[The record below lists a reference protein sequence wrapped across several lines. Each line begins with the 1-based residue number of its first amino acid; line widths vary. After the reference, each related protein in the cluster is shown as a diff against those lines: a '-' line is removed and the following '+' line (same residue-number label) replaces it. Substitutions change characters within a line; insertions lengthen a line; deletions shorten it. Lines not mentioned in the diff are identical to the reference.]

1 MSFGY
6 GISDAALLVQLAWR
20 TVQGARQ
27 ACGQYDE
34 LTREVT
40 SLHRVLQRLHRELS
54 KPDSPLNRVE
64 DERREE
70 LDELSSGCEQIL
82 NVMNAI
88 VTKYNMLPDNE
99 KSGKR
104 IWQKVKFG
112 NGEMKDL
119 AEIRLKLSAHTSAL
133 IMSLNLCSLGFQ
145 TRVEKQLNN
154 VGGDLGGI
162 RAKVDWIA
170 ANMTAKNGD
179 GNGTVWTSYTNDD
192 KTFWRELRREL
203 VKEGYHSSV
212 LHKHKNLLKEYVEEL
227 GSRGVFD
234 NVSDEESSEEEV
246 EEKARNGFET
256 QDCALSNHGDGNL
269 EDEDTEHT
277 DSESASLDDVGSE
290 SDNSKDSGS
299 EDSEPDESGYDE
311 ADTPRLEAEDEPEP
325 TSDTVE
331 PEQQSRN
338 TISQEGPKF
347 PKPVQIEELMDE
359 EYAPNSHPNTFEAR
373 ESDQDAEETEVDPSS
388 SPREIDQ
395 DAQDTEANSGSP
407 LQNAAPS
414 QTTDPQSVSGSLTS
428 AQPSE
433 KL

>member
-6 GISDAALLVQLAWR
+6 GMSDGALLVQLAWR

-27 ACGQYDE
+27 ACGEYDE

-40 SLHRVLQRLHRELS
+40 SLHRVLQRLHREVS
-54 KPDSPLNRVE
+54 NPDSPLNRAD

-70 LDELSSGCEQIL
+70 LNELGNGCEQIL

-99 KSGKR
+99 RSGKR

-119 AEIRLKLSAHTSAL
+119 AEIRVKLSAHTSAL
-133 IMSLNLCSLGFQ
+133 IMSLNLCSLGSQ
-145 TRVEKQLNN
+145 IRVEKQLNS
-154 VGGDLGGI
+154 VGGDLEGI

-170 ANMTAKNGD
+170 ANMAAKNGD
-179 GNGTVWTSYTNDD
+179 RNGTIWTSYTNDD
-192 KTFWRELRREL
+192 KAFWRELRREL

-212 LHKHKNLLKEYVEEL
+212 LHKHKHLLKEYVEEL

-234 NVSDEESSEEEV
+234 NMSDEESSEEEA
-246 EEKARNGFET
+246 EEKERNGVET
-256 QDCALSNHGDGNL
+256 QDVNSALSNHGDENL

-277 DSESASLDDVGSE
+277 DSESVPSDDAGPE
-290 SDNSKDSGS
+290 SDDSKGSGS
-299 EDSEPDESGYDE
+299 EDSELDELGYNE
-311 ADTPRLEAEDEPEP
+311 ADTPRLGAEDEPEP

-331 PEQQSRN
+331 SEQPSRN
-338 TISQEGPKF
+338 ALPRESSKF
-347 PKPVQIEELMDE
+347 PMPVQIEELVDE
-359 EYAPNSHPNTFEAR
+359 EYAPYSHPNTFEPGER
-373 ESDQDAEETEVDPSS
+373 DQDAEETEVDPSG
-388 SPREIDQ
+388 SPQENDQ
-395 DAQDTEANSGSP
+395 EAEVDSGSP
-407 LQNAAPS
+407 PQNAALS
-414 QTTDPQSVSGSLTS
+414 QTTDPQSVSNSLTS
-428 AQPSE
+428 TQPPSE